1 MVFTAG
7 QDVNGRFLAISLL
20 ELYSKPPARQKIPT
34 SLKSAALYTHF
45 SPLIFSTRVSE
56 NRRRGVSS
64 SFVKQ
69 KLLQLATSVLLI
81 FFVALCL
88 RCAFVIQ
95 QSRQI
100 PPEALRVVPFQN
112 EVGNVADSLAHG
124 NGFCCLFRQPTGPTA
139 WLAPVYPLLIAAIFK
154 LFGSFTVA
162 AFYAAALMNSLFSA
176 LACLPLFYAGKRI
189 AGIPVAAAACWL
201 WAVFPSGI
209 MMPFE
214 WIWDPSLSAL
224 LAAALLWAT
233 LKIAE
238 NPNARDFA
246 LYGLLWG
253 LSLLTNPALGALL
266 PFLAGWIAFRQFRA
280 RTLRPAPV
288 LLALAVLL
296 VCLLPW
302 SIRNAVQFHRFIPA
316 RSNFPYELWSGNNEI
331 FDEHS
336 RAVNRITRYEQVHLY
351 AKLGEKAFLA
361 DKWQKATEFIRTH
374 PALYTQLFGRRIVAT
389 WLGVEAPWQD
399 FLRSESLFVRFIL
412 IWNALT
418 LLGVFAGLSRLLLAR
433 NPFVLPVAVYPLVF
447 PLTFY
452 IAHTSLRHRHACDP
466 VLALL
471 VAVALFGGRLAQ
483 DSSASCSLPRHPPD
497 CEPQDKIG

>member
-1 MVFTAG
+1 
-7 QDVNGRFLAISLL
+7 
-20 ELYSKPPARQKIPT
+20 
-34 SLKSAALYTHF
+34 
-45 SPLIFSTRVSE
+45 
-56 NRRRGVSS
+56 
-64 SFVKQ
+64 VKHR
-69 KLLQLATSVLLI
+69 LFQLATSVLLI
-81 FFVALCL
+81 FIVALAL
-88 RCAFVIQ
+88 RCAFVVQ
-95 QSRQI
+95 QGRQV

-124 NGFCCLFRQPTGPTA
+124 QGFCSLFRQPTGPTA

-162 AFYAAALMNSLFSA
+162 AFYSAALMNSLFSA
-176 LACLPLFYAGKRI
+176 LACFPLFYAGKRI
-189 AGIPVAAAACWL
+189 AGTTVAATACWF
-201 WAVFPSGI
+201 WAFFPSGI

-233 LKIAE
+233 LEIAD
-238 NPNARDFA
+238 NPRFRDFA

-253 LSLLTNPALGALL
+253 VSLLTNPALGALF
-266 PFLAGWIAFRQFRA
+266 PFLAGWIVFRQIRS
-280 RTLRPAPV
+280 RTLRLAPV
-288 LLALAVLL
+288 LLGLAILIA
-296 VCLLPW
+296 CLLPW
-302 SIRNAVQFHRFIPA
+302 TIRNAVQFHRFIPA

-351 AKLGEKAFLA
+351 AKLGENAFLD

-389 WLGVEAPWQD
+389 WLGVESPWQD
-399 FLRSESLFVRFIL
+399 FFRADSLLVRLIL

-418 LLGVFAGLSRLLLAR
+418 LLGVLAGLLRLLLAR
-433 NPFVLPVAVYPLVF
+433 NPFFLPVAVYPLVF

-452 IAHTSLRHRHACDP
+452 IAHTSLRHRHPCDP
-466 VLALL
+466 ILALL
-471 VAVALFGGRLAQ
+471 LAIALLGGRLAQ
-483 DSSASCSLPRHPPD
+483 HKQAT
-497 CEPQDKIG
+497 

>member
-1 MVFTAG
+1 MKHRLF
-7 QDVNGRFLAISLL
+7 
-20 ELYSKPPARQKIPT
+20 
-34 SLKSAALYTHF
+34 
-45 SPLIFSTRVSE
+45 
-56 NRRRGVSS
+56 
-64 SFVKQ
+64 
-69 KLLQLATSVLLI
+69 QLATSVLLI
-81 FFVALCL
+81 FIVALAL
-88 RCAFVIQ
+88 RCAFVVQ
-95 QSRQI
+95 QGRQV

-124 NGFCCLFRQPTGPTA
+124 QGFCSLFRQPTGPTA

-162 AFYAAALMNSLFSA
+162 AFYSAALMNSLFSA
-176 LACLPLFYAGKRI
+176 LACFPLFYAGKRI
-189 AGIPVAAAACWL
+189 AGTTVAATACWF
-201 WAVFPSGI
+201 WAFFPSGI

-233 LKIAE
+233 LEIAD
-238 NPNARDFA
+238 NPRFRDFA

-253 LSLLTNPALGALL
+253 VSLLTNPALGALF
-266 PFLAGWIAFRQFRA
+266 PFLAGWIVFRQIRS
-280 RTLRPAPV
+280 RTLRLAPV
-288 LLALAVLL
+288 LLGLAILIA
-296 VCLLPW
+296 CLLPW
-302 SIRNAVQFHRFIPA
+302 TIRNAVQFHRFIPA

-351 AKLGEKAFLA
+351 AKLGENAFLD

-389 WLGVEAPWQD
+389 WLGVESPWQD
-399 FLRSESLFVRFIL
+399 FFRADSLLVRLIL

-418 LLGVFAGLSRLLLAR
+418 LLGVLAGLLRLLLAR
-433 NPFVLPVAVYPLVF
+433 NPFFLPVAVYPLVF

-452 IAHTSLRHRHACDP
+452 IAHTSLRHRHPCDP
-466 VLALL
+466 ILALL
-471 VAVALFGGRLAQ
+471 LAIALLGGRLAQ
-483 DSSASCSLPRHPPD
+483 HKQAT
-497 CEPQDKIG
+497 